1 MLNNNIKI
9 PPSGSPQG
17 TLQRQ
22 RQQRLY
28 ETAGCREIL
37 GCIQCGTCSAS
48 CPLTD
53 QMDHAPRELFALV
66 RDGAMDEV
74 LRSKT
79 PWFCVSCY
87 QCMVRCPRE
96 IPVTDIMY
104 ALKRMAV
111 EAGIFPKDHKMPGL
125 YKIFNQDVSRYGKI
139 TGSIL
144 MGRYGLR
151 HPVDMAS
158 KMGTG
163 LGLLKTRRFDFTPQK
178 MVDPRKIAALLKRKR
193 AQIK

>member
-1 MLNNNIKI
+1 MLNNNIEK
-9 PPSGSPQG
+9 PSAGSPQRE
-17 TLQRQ
+17 LQW
-22 RQQRLY
+22 QQRLY
-28 ETAGCREIL
+28 ETPGGREIL

-66 RDGAMDEV
+66 RDGAMEEV
-74 LRSKT
+74 LRSNT

-104 ALKRMAV
+104 ALKRMAA
-111 EAGIFPKDHKMPGL
+111 EAGIFPKGHKMPGL
-125 YKIFNQDVSRYGKI
+125 YKIFNQDVARYGKI

-193 AQIK
+193 THIK